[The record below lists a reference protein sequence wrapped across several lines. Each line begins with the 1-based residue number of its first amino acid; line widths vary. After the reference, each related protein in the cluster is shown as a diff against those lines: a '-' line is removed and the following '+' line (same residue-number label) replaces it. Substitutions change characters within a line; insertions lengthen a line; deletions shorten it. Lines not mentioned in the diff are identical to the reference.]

1 MPGIQATY
9 DPNSRAINEV
19 GDQERQQR
27 KAYIDLRWRYY
38 DGDHHHWLK
47 VNPGERDDNITINLC
62 QRAVDKVVEFVGI
75 PQTIELPGGTDN
87 VPGAPGAGLTAQT
100 TPEQAALDA
109 LWQAHQYDVP
119 ELVESGLVSGHTFL
133 KLYRDVEGR
142 AAMTLLDP
150 RHVTV
155 FWDATNARQVLFFR
169 LQWLTGDAG
178 YRQDIVPD
186 WLLTE
191 SEADNYRPQA
201 WWIIDYAEVRGAG
214 WKEVRR
220 ETWPHPFPPIVHWP
234 NKKRAHQFY
243 GVSELHDAVSLNDAV
258 NFVASNTGRI
268 IKFHAHPRTIAK
280 GVPPDQIKATS
291 IDGLFS
297 VPENT
302 DVFNL
307 EMQSDLS
314 SSMAMFAQ
322 LKSEF
327 FAGRRVLDLSTVR
340 DRLGQITNF
349 GVRMLFSEM
358 IELRDEK
365 TRLIGGGLSAA
376 FQCLLAMDGIEAG
389 PPLVKWGEALP
400 VNRVEALQAA
410 ALEKELGTA
419 SVQTLSEDLGRDF
432 IAEQERKRE
441 EATGAGQMLAS
452 VFDTIAL
459 SGGLN

>member
-9 DPNSRAINEV
+9 NPKDRAINEA

-38 DGDHHHWLK
+38 DGDHHRWLK
-47 VNPGERDDNITINLC
+47 VNPTEKDDNIIINLC
-62 QRAVDKVVEFVGI
+62 QRAVDKLVEFVGI
-75 PQTIELPGGTDN
+75 PEALELPGGADN
-87 VPGAPGAGLTAQT
+87 VLAAPGEGLVAQV
-100 TPEQAALDA
+100 TPQQAALNT
-109 LWQAHQYDVP
+109 LWGAHQYDVP
-119 ELVESGLVSGHTFL
+119 EIIESGLVAGHTFL
-133 KLYRDVEGR
+133 KLYRDMDGQ
-142 AAMTLLDP
+142 AAATLLDP

-155 FWDATNARQVLFFR
+155 FWDVLNVRQVLFFR
-169 LQWLTGDAG
+169 LQWERSGNG

-191 SEADNYRPQA
+191 SEADNYRPQS
-201 WWIIDYAEVRGAG
+201 WQIIDYAELRGAG

-220 ETWPHPFPPIVHWP
+220 ETWPYPFPPIVHWP

-243 GVSELHDAVSLNDAV
+243 GVSELHDAVHLNDAV
-258 NFVASNTGRI
+258 NFIASNTGRI
-268 IKFHAHPRTIAK
+268 IKFHAHPRTIGK
-280 GVPPDQIKATS
+280 GVVPDEVKATA
-291 IDGLFS
+291 IDGFFS
-297 VPENT
+297 VPDT
-302 DVFNL
+302 ADVFNL

-314 SSMAMFAQ
+314 SSMAMLSQ

-365 TRLIGGGLSAA
+365 TRLIGGGLAA
-376 FQCLLAMDGIEAG
+376 TFQRLLAMDGIEAG
-389 PPLVKWGEALP
+389 APVVKWGESLP
-400 VNRVEALQAA
+400 VNRIEALQAA

-419 SVQTLSEDLGRDF
+419 SVQTLSEDLQRDF
-432 IAEQERKRE
+432 LAEQERKRE
-441 EATGAGQMLAS
+441 EAAGAGEVLANM
-452 VFDTIAL
+452 FDQIAL
-459 SGGLN
+459 SGGLT